1 MANIIRKL
9 DTIKNRSILKNNILN
24 INDRR
29 LSKQEILNL
38 LMLYDNTYYMTQTD
52 PYINNAILSLRQ
64 KQLTITKIPYIIN
77 FKINSIT
84 DLISIC
90 DNYGNIDNIE
100 QDAKLNLLMKIH
112 NPLLDLN
119 SLIGMT
125 ELKNDILNQILFYIQ
140 NFHKVNNME
149 YMHTVLCGPPGTGK
163 TEVAKIIGEIFSKLG
178 ILSKGTFTKVV
189 RSDLIAGY
197 LGQTAIKT
205 SKVIE
210 NSLGGVLFID
220 EAYSLGNQEK
230 RDSFAKECL
239 DTLCESLSN
248 HKDNLMI
255 IIAGYEEELNNCFF
269 SFNPGLRSRFPW
281 TFKTDKYSPEDL
293 CKIFYKK
300 VKEINWKI
308 NNSLDENF
316 FKKHIKYFK
325 HYGRDVELFLSK
337 CKIAHAR
344 RVFSLPDDEKTI
356 ISKEDLDEGLKL
368 FIKHGIQYENTFDA
382 IGHLYN

>member
-1 MANIIRKL
+1 MANLIKRL
-9 DTIKNRSILKNNILN
+9 DTIKNKSVQKNNILN
-24 INDRR
+24 ITNRR
-29 LSKQEILNL
+29 LVKKEICNL
-38 LMLYDNTYYMTQTD
+38 LMLYDNEYYMMQTD
-52 PYINNAILSLRQ
+52 QYINKALFSLQ
-64 KQLTITKIPYIIN
+64 KKELIITKIPYTITSS
-77 FKINSIT
+77 INSIT

-90 DNYGNIDNIE
+90 NNYSNISNIK
-100 QDAKLNLLMKIH
+100 DDHKLNLLKKIYD
-112 NPLLDLN
+112 PLTDLDR
-119 SLIGMT
+119 LIGMQ

-163 TEVAKIIGEIFSKLG
+163 TEVAKIIGQIFSKLG
-178 ILSKGTFTKVV
+178 ILTKGTFTKVV

-205 SKVIE
+205 AKVIE

-239 DTLCESLSN
+239 DTLCEALSN

-255 IIAGYEEELNNCFF
+255 IIAGYEEELNSCFF

-281 TFKTDKYSPEDL
+281 TFRTDKYSYEDL
-293 CKIFYKK
+293 FKIFCKK
-300 VKEINWKI
+300 VEEINWKL
-308 NNSLDENF
+308 NNSLDANF
-316 FKKHIKYFK
+316 FKKNIKYFK

-337 CKIAHAR
+337 TKIAHAR
-344 RVFSLPDDEKTI
+344 RVFSLSEDQKTI
-356 ISKEDLDEGLKL
+356 LNKQDLDDGLNL
-368 FIKHGIQYENTFDA
+368 FIKHGIQNDNSLDT
-382 IGHLYN
+382 IVHLYN

>member
-1 MANIIRKL
+1 MANIIKRL

-29 LSKQEILNL
+29 LSKQEVCNL
-38 LMLYDNTYYMTQTD
+38 LMIYDNNYYITQSD
-52 PYINNAILSLRQ
+52 PYINLAILYLRQ
-64 KQLTITKIPYIIN
+64 KELIITKIPYNITCS
-77 FKINSIT
+77 INSIK

-90 DNYGNIDNIE
+90 NNYSNIINITE
-100 QDAKLNLLMKIH
+100 DSKLNLLKKIYK
-112 NPLLDLN
+112 PLIDLD
-119 SLIGMT
+119 SLIGMQ

-163 TEVAKIIGEIFSKLG
+163 TEVAKIIGEIFSKIG
-178 ILSKGTFTKVV
+178 ILTKGTFTKVV

-205 SKVIE
+205 AKVIE

-239 DTLCESLSN
+239 DTICEALSN
-248 HKDNLMI
+248 HKDNLMV

-269 SFNPGLRSRFPW
+269 SFNPGLRSRF
-281 TFKTDKYSPEDL
+281 L
-293 CKIFYKK
+293 
-300 VKEINWKI
+300 
-308 NNSLDENF
+308 
-316 FKKHIKYFK
+316 
-325 HYGRDVELFLSK
+325 
-337 CKIAHAR
+337 
-344 RVFSLPDDEKTI
+344 
-356 ISKEDLDEGLKL
+356 
-368 FIKHGIQYENTFDA
+368 
-382 IGHLYN
+382 GHLELINIHMKIYLKFFAKK

>member
-1 MANIIRKL
+1 MASIIKRL
-9 DTIKNRSILKNNILN
+9 DTIKNQSILKNNILN

-29 LSKQEILNL
+29 LSKQEVCNL
-38 LMLYDNTYYMTQTD
+38 LMLYDKNYYMVQTD
-52 PYINNAILSLRQ
+52 PYINLAILSLQ
-64 KQLTITKIPYIIN
+64 KKQLIINKIPYTIN
-77 FKINSIT
+77 IKINNIS
-84 DLISIC
+84 DLITIC
-90 DNYGNIDNIE
+90 NNYSSIDNID
-100 QDAKLNLLMKIH
+100 QDNKLNLLTKIYK
-112 NPLLDLN
+112 PLIDLN
-119 SLIGMT
+119 SLIGMN

-140 NFHKVNNME
+140 NFHKINNME

-281 TFKTDKYSPEDL
+281 TFKTDKYSSEDL
-293 CKIFYKK
+293 FKIFCKK
-300 VKEINWKI
+300 IKEINWKI

-316 FKKHIKYFK
+316 FKKNIKYFK

-337 CKIAHAR
+337 TKIAHAR
-344 RVFSLPDDEKTI
+344 RVFSLSDDQKTI
-356 ISKEDLDEGLKL
+356 LSKDDLDEGLKL
-368 FIKHGIQYENTFDA
+368 FIKHGIVTENTFDT

>member
-24 INDRR
+24 INDRK

-64 KQLTITKIPYIIN
+64 KELIITKIPYTIN
-77 FKINSIT
+77 FKINSIK

-90 DNYGNIDNIE
+90 DNYGTIQNIRE
-100 QDAKLNLLMKIH
+100 DAKLNLLIKIH
-112 NPLLDLN
+112 KPLLDLN
-119 SLIGMT
+119 SLIGMS

-149 YMHTVLCGPPGTGK
+149 FMHTVLCGPPGTGK

-205 SKVIE
+205 AKVIE

-239 DTLCESLSN
+239 DTLCEALSN

-255 IIAGYEEELNNCFF
+255 IIAGYEEELNSCFF

-281 TFKTDKYSPEDL
+281 TFKT
-293 CKIFYKK
+293 KK
-300 VKEINWKI
+300 T
-308 NNSLDENF
+308 
-316 FKKHIKYFK
+316 
-325 HYGRDVELFLSK
+325 
-337 CKIAHAR
+337 
-344 RVFSLPDDEKTI
+344 TI
-356 ISKEDLDEGLKL
+356 
-368 FIKHGIQYENTFDA
+368 
-382 IGHLYN
+382 

>member
-24 INDRR
+24 INDRK

-52 PYINNAILSLRQ
+52 PYINNATLSLRQ
-64 KQLTITKIPYIIN
+64 KELIITKIPYTIN
-77 FKINSIT
+77 FKINSIK

-90 DNYGNIDNIE
+90 DNYGTIQNIRE
-100 QDAKLNLLMKIH
+100 DAKLNLLIKIH
-112 NPLLDLN
+112 KPLLDLN
-119 SLIGMT
+119 SLIGMS

-163 TEVAKIIGEIFSKLG
+163 TEVAKIIGEIFSKLN

-205 SKVIE
+205 TKVIE

-239 DTLCESLSN
+239 DTLCEALSN

-255 IIAGYEEELNNCFF
+255 IIAGYEEELNSCFF

-293 CKIFYKK
+293 FKIFCKK
-300 VKEINWKI
+300 VQEINWKI

-316 FKKHIKYFK
+316 FKKHIKHFK

-344 RVFSLPDDEKTI
+344 RVFSLPDDQKTI

-368 FIKHGIQYENTFDA
+368 FIKHGIQCENTFDT